1 MESCSGK
8 QHSIIANQHQQ
19 WVYRKFLST
28 DVLVKMTPGLTI
40 NKTINIAAGK
50 SKVWEALTNPK
61 FIKQYLPGADVKSD
75 WKVGSK
81 IIYSGI
87 FNGIKFKDEGEI
99 NILDFEKQFQ
109 YSYWSA
115 NHGTVNIPKNHVIIS
130 YTITATNGGTKLE
143 LTQSNYKS
151 KEVAEEMNP
160 IWDLIL
166 GNLKKLVET
175 K

>member
-1 MESCSGK
+1 M
-8 QHSIIANQHQQ
+8 
-19 WVYRKFLST
+19 Y
-28 DVLVKMTPGLTI
+28 I
-40 NKTINIAAGK
+40 NADK
-50 SKVWEALTNPK
+50 SKVWEALTNPEL
-61 FIKQYLPGADVKSD
+61 IKQYLLGADVKSD
-75 WKVGSK
+75 WKPGSK
-81 IIYSGI
+81 ISYIGN
-87 FNGIKFKDEGEI
+87 FNGIDFRDEGEI

-151 KEVAEEMNP
+151 KEVAEGMNY

-166 GNLKKLVET
+166 GSLKKLVET